1 MLDKIISI
9 DTDLFLFLNSLNSP
23 FWDEIMYW
31 FSHKF
36 FWIPLYLFLAYL
48 LFKKF
53 GWRRAL
59 ILFGLVIVTFA
70 ITNTIS
76 AEVFKK
82 GFERLRPCHNP
93 EISHLVHLVNGH
105 CGGQFGF
112 FSSHASNVFGL
123 AMIFSLFLKKRI
135 KWFSLAIF
143 SWAGIVSYSRI
154 YLGVHYPLDILC
166 GALFGVSVAVLVFFI
181 YVKFI
186 HYNIPRFKGRV

>member
-59 ILFGLVIVTFA
+59 ILFGLVIITFA

-93 EISHLVHLVNGH
+93 EISHLVHLVDGH

-143 SWAGIVSYSRI
+143 SWAGLVSYSRI